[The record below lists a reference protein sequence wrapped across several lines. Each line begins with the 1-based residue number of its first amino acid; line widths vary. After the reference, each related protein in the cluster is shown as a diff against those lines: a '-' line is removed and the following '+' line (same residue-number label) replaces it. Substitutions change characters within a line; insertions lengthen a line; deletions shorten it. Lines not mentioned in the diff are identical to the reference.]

1 MKSKLLALLSIL
13 VSLFIVLC
21 IAIILMMQFPDLKE
35 NLLEIIRQ
43 DVVEAIVSP
52 TREKAEEETTE
63 VVKET
68 ETEVEVVK
76 TPEYVKEMY
85 IAHNNNVQIE
95 YPVIHSTL
103 IGDEKLAKINEKIYE
118 NAISIVKLYPI
129 STSMQK
135 LTINSTVE
143 YLDDSKITILYEGKV
158 VGKAVRE
165 GEKVQTSGSSGGN
178 YTGSS
183 SLSDNPSNNY
193 QVPGATYI
201 PNGTTNAYQQNNN
214 INNNFNVNND
224 NRMYVPETVIDNN
237 IPTTN
242 RQATITSPGGSPVA
256 NNYTNSAPGVLFP
269 QNYTVNVDQKIF
281 YTNTIDLNL
290 VMDINLALYDAS
302 ETLARYA
309 RSSDVNIINATSENL
324 NDIKKYIK
332 RYTVSQLT
340 DMISNADFK
349 NKKMTSWP
357 KCFSYDKDGSLYF
370 SIKLSSKLG
379 NYAIIKYTP

>member
-1 MKSKLLALLSIL
+1 MRSKLLALLSIL

-52 TREKAEEETTE
+52 TKERNDEETSE

-68 ETEVEVVK
+68 ETEVEIVK
-76 TPEYVKEMY
+76 TPEYVKEIY
-85 IAHNNNVQIE
+85 VAHNNNVQIE
-95 YPVIHSTL
+95 YPVIKSAL
-103 IGDEKLAKINEKIYE
+103 VDDEKLLKINQKIYD

-143 YLDDSKITILYEGKV
+143 YLDNSKITILYEGEV
-158 VGKAVRE
+158 VGKTVRE
-165 GEKVQTSGSSGGN
+165 GEKSSSSSGGN

-193 QVPGATYI
+193 QIPGATYI
-201 PNGTTNAYQQNNN
+201 PNGSNP
-214 INNNFNVNND
+214 INEQNFNVTND
-224 NRMYVPETVIDNN
+224 NRMYIPETVVDYNN
-237 IPTTN
+237 LPTTN
-242 RQATITSPGGSPVA
+242 RQATVVNPGGSPVA
-256 NNYTNSAPGVLFP
+256 NNYGNSAPGAVFP
-269 QNYTVNVDQKIF
+269 QNYTINIDQKIF

-349 NKKMTSWP
+349 NTKMTSWP